1 MIQIV
6 NRLDSEL
13 HTLNII
19 SIFIRINRSMFE
31 VLLKYFERGFTLS
44 NEDIAVIRSVFL
56 QKKIKKGELLQRE
69 GEIARYGAF
78 VSKGLLR
85 SYVIDNK
92 GKEHIIQFAPE
103 NWWISDKTGMEPNSK
118 ASFFID
124 AIEDAELLLIDIT
137 GHLELMQ
144 KIPGYAASFSVGMQK
159 RGAVKDKRIIHAL
172 TATAE
177 ERYNDFLESYPSIA
191 QRVPQHMLASYLG
204 ITPETLSRIRK
215 LQSRKK

>member
-1 MIQIV
+1 
-6 NRLDSEL
+6 
-13 HTLNII
+13 
-19 SIFIRINRSMFE
+19 MFE

-44 NEDIAVIRSVFL
+44 NEDIAIIRSVFL

-78 VSKGLLR
+78 VAKGLLR

-103 NWWISDKTGMEPNSK
+103 NWWISDKTGMAPKAK

-124 AIEDAELLLIDIT
+124 AIEDAELLLIDIN
-137 GHLELMQ
+137 GHLELME
-144 KIPGYAASFSVGMQK
+144 KIPGYAALFSTGMQK
-159 RGAVKDKRIIHAL
+159 RGAAKDKRIIHAL